1 MSRAVALLLV
11 ALGVGLVAGCG
22 KKNEPEPP
30 SGPNAAYGK
39 VYPQPSPPAK
49 TSPF

>member
-1 MSRAVALLLV
+1 MLIAL
-11 ALGVGLVAGCG
+11 ALGLGLVAGCG

-30 SGPNAAYGK
+30 SGPSASYGK
-39 VYPQPSPPAK
+39 VYPRPSPPAA

>member
-1 MSRAVALLLV
+1 MRLLAIALVL

-30 SGPNAAYGK
+30 SGPQASFGK
-39 VYPQPSPPAK
+39 VYPKQ
-49 TSPF
+49 

>member
-1 MSRAVALLLV
+1 MRRAAILLV
-11 ALGVGLVAGCG
+11 ALGLFMAGCG

-30 SGPNAAYGK
+30 SGPSAAYGK